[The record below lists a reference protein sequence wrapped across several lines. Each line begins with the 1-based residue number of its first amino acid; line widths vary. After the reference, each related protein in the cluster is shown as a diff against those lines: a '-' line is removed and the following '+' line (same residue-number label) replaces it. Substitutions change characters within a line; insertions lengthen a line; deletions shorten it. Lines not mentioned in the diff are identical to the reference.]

1 MLTGLQQC
9 SVMQQVVRLLG
20 DLGERYGAE
29 HRYSNLRTPADAIK
43 LLCINRPKL
52 QEELIHAHEHGIGY
66 RLIQSG
72 TDLDFEDLHLPIG
85 NKDLMLVP
93 VIAGSGGGGGVGT
106 IFAGVALVAA
116 AIIVA
121 PVAGAAASG
130 FLGIGGLGAFGS
142 TALAGTIS
150 TALGAIG
157 TSLILGGVSQLLS
170 PQPTVPNLGSSGRP
184 GIRGSGESGAT
195 DGPQSVTRGSEGRQS
210 YMFSG
215 PVNSVG
221 VGATIPVIYGEV
233 ITGSQLLS
241 ARVEVTDDSD
251 PLRTAIRKPG
261 TSTVTVGG
269 EDIDG
274 LTYASGFRIRRWLPP
289 QLKASTQLYN
299 RTLTLSNGNT
309 EQLPDEEL
317 YTSDE
322 LRENYQILFT
332 LRNGLFDFVAG
343 PGTTLVDGFITYEI
357 SLKGF
362 IDGPNPEIGRF
373 QCTVQGLLLPDQEYN
388 WMHFIQYPRFS
399 EDLNPDKLETTV
411 KIIDFGCEKQCSLS
425 IRQNGFRLLK
435 GDRNNVFPIDG

>member
-1 MLTGLQQC
+1 
-9 SVMQQVVRLLG
+9 MQQVVRLLG

-29 HRYSNLRTPADAIK
+29 HKYSNLRTPADAIK
-43 LLCINRPKL
+43 LLCINKPKL

-85 NKDLMLVP
+85 SKDLMLVP

-116 AIIVA
+116 AIVFA
-121 PVAGAAASG
+121 PAGAGFLGLGAGLTAGTFTLGAAAS
-130 FLGIGGLGAFGS
+130 
-142 TALAGTIS
+142 TAI
-150 TALGAIG
+150 GAIG

-289 QLKASTQLYN
+289 QLKASTDLYN

-357 SLKGF
+357 ALKGF

-373 QCTVQGLLLPDQEYN
+373 QCTVQGLLLPNQEYN

-425 IRQNGFRLLK
+425 IRKNGFRLLK
-435 GDRNNVFPIDG
+435 GSNIFPING

>member
-1 MLTGLQQC
+1 MRGLQQC

-43 LLCINRPKL
+43 LLCINKPKL

-85 NKDLMLVP
+85 SKDLMLVP
-93 VIAGSGGGGGVGT
+93 VIAGSGGGGSVGT

-116 AIIVA
+116 AIVFA
-121 PVAGAAASG
+121 PAAGG
-130 FLGIGGLGAFGS
+130 FLGIGGSGAAAAFFGGTLSAAAS
-142 TALAGTIS
+142 TAIGSI
-150 TALGAIG
+150 GA
-157 TSLILGGVSQLLS
+157 SLILGGISQLLS

-221 VGATIPVIYGEV
+221 VGATIPVVYGEV

-241 ARVEVTDDSD
+241 ARIDVTDDSD

-261 TSTVTVGG
+261 SQTVTVGG

-289 QLKASTQLYN
+289 QLSASTNLYN
-299 RTLTLSNGNT
+299 RTLTLSNGNV
-309 EQLPDEEL
+309 EELPDVDMF
-317 YTSDE
+317 TSDE
-322 LRENYQILFT
+322 LRKNYQILFT
-332 LRNGLFDFVAG
+332 LKNGLFDFVSG

-373 QCTVQGLLLPDQEYN
+373 QVTVQGLLKKNQEYN

-399 EDLNPDKLETTV
+399 EDVNPDKIETTV
-411 KIIDFGCEKQCSLS
+411 KIIDFGCDQSCSLS
-425 IRQNGFRLLK
+425 IRQNGYKLLK
-435 GDRNNVFPIDG
+435 GKFNIFPLQG